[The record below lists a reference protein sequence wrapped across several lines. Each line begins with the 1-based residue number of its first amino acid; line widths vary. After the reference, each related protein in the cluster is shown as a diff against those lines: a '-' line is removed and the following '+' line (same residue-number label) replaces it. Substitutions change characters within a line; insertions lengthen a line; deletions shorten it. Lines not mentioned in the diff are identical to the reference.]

1 MNEEMKGLRKTI
13 AENSA
18 EIQALMKSLDK
29 RYALI
34 DFLRTHNISVEKNE
48 RFTCGAV
55 GCAGKLV
62 ALRVNGVEHRV
73 DTDMAIKEYFNLY
86 VP

>member
-1 MNEEMKGLRKTI
+1 MNEEMKGVCKTI
-13 AENSA
+13 ADNSA
-18 EIQALMKSLDK
+18 EIQALMKGLDK

-34 DFLRTHNISVEKNE
+34 EFLHTHNISVEKNE

-55 GCAGKLV
+55 GCNGKLV
-62 ALRVNGVEHRV
+62 ALRVNSVEHRV
-73 DTDMAIKEYFNLY
+73 DTDMTIKEYFNLY